1 MIGYEAMTVSEK
13 RLRVNVINP
22 YKIVDFLNAR
32 SSVKTNTACVQAK
45 PIFGLDHFNSNSGSF
60 APTNTQRRYSLF
72 KIILFK
78 GV

>member
-45 PIFGLDHFNSNSGSF
+45 PIFGLDHFNGYCGSF
-60 APTNTQRRYSLF
+60 PSANTQRRNTLF
-72 KIILFK
+72 KVILLK